1 MAKVIEREKKT
12 SEQIKQRIL
21 EELDKQQKPLSIQD
35 IGKEIGSNW
44 LTAKEYIKEL
54 QQERKIKEIILG
66 GKRLFRLVREDTYLD
81 VPITKPEKEKFY
93 FLFDNAK
100 KIFKEKGIE
109 NPKKIQIQKS
119 IVNVIDKFNIQVPT
133 VWYLYGKMTLMKY
146 EPEKDYSQYTIKIEN
161 QNEIINYM
169 KGVISEVVKLNWTK
183 AICKSQYCAYDKSLY
198 QKKEEIYEIL
208 SDDLDKNKEELRKKV
223 VEMYFSFPTN
233 EDSLR
238 INSLIHEFE
247 ILIGKMILL
256 PDLNKYKK
264 VILETFDAVWKMTA
278 IYMFYESLTKYPRFK
293 DKEEIKSIYLEDS
306 INNKISIAEEII
318 SDLEIEYLNSLSE
331 IEEPPKFE
339 DNKLTDLMKTVI
351 SEMEQEGVEKNGSV
365 S

>member
-1 MAKVIEREKKT
+1 MVKAIEREKKT

-54 QQERKIKEIILG
+54 QQERKVREIILG
-66 GKRLFRLVREDTYLD
+66 GKRLFRIVREDTYLD
-81 VPITKPEKEKFY
+81 VPITKQEKEKFY
-93 FLFDNAK
+93 FLFDNAR
-100 KIFKEKGIE
+100 KIFKEKGME

-146 EPEKDYSQYTIKIEN
+146 EPEKDYSKYSTRLEN
-161 QNEIINYM
+161 QDKIIDYM
-169 KGVISEVVKLNWTK
+169 KIIISKVIEINWTK
-183 AICKSQYCAYDKSLY
+183 AICKSQYCDYDKSLY
-198 QKKEEIYEIL
+198 QKKEEIYDIL
-208 SDDLDKNKEELRKKV
+208 SDNLNEKKEELRKNV

-238 INSLIHEFE
+238 INSIIHEFE

-256 PDLNKYKK
+256 PDLNKYKR

-293 DKEEIKSIYLEDS
+293 DKEEIKSVYLEDS
-306 INNKISIAEEII
+306 INNKISLAEEMI

-339 DNKLTDLMKTVI
+339 DNKLTNLMKTVV
-351 SEMEQEGVEKNGSV
+351 SEMAQEGVEENGSV